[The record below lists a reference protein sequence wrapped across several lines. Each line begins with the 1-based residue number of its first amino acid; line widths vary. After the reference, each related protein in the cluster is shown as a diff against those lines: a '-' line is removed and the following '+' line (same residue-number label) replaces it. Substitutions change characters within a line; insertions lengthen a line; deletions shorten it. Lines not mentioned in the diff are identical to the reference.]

1 MQKVALALVALF
13 LACPALADTVRI
25 HGAPTVLDLV
35 VTPNRGSVEKST
47 GHTLEIMAS
56 STGKG
61 LASLADGEADL
72 AMVSE
77 PLDIAVAAA
86 AAAGRTLDASRLQVH
101 EIRKAEIVFVVHA
114 SNPVSSLTWE
124 QLRDIHTGKIRN
136 WRDVG
141 GRDQPIAVYADSLT
155 GGTRAMVRMVVLG
168 GSQYGSN
175 VRSLSAPKRVAE
187 SVAMDP
193 AGVGGVGDNVL
204 TREDKVVQTRKI
216 ERPLAFVTLG
226 PPSAKTKQVI
236 DAFRLRER

>member
-1 MQKVALALVALF
+1 MQKATLALAALL
-13 LACPALADTVRI
+13 LACPAFADTVRI

-35 VTPNRGSVEKST
+35 VTPNREPVEKST
-47 GHTLEIMAS
+47 GHTLEIVGS

-86 AAAGRTLDASRLQVH
+86 AAAGRTLDASKLQAH

-141 GRDQPIAVYADSLT
+141 GKDQPIAVYADSLT
-155 GGTRAMVRMVVLG
+155 GGTRAMVRKVVLG
-168 GSQYGSN
+168 GSEYGSN
-175 VRSLSAPKRVAE
+175 VHSLSAPKRVAE
-187 SVAMDP
+187 SVARDP
-193 AGVGGVGDNVL
+193 AGVGGVGDNVV
-204 TREDKVVQTRKI
+204 TPDGKVVQTKKI

-236 DAFRLRER
+236 EAFRAETR